1 MQVRDTNKAYMFL
14 TVSAAVLLMAQGAA
28 AQAPEGP
35 SDGSVDQVVITASR
49 VAREGFSAPTPTTVI
64 GQAQIEA
71 RGVTNIT
78 EVINETPAFRPSQTP
93 AAATRGGGISGGS
106 FLDLRGLNGT
116 ISSTSTART
125 LVLVDGRRHVP
136 ANPAGLV
143 DINMIPTGLVERT
156 EVVTG
161 GASAAWGSDAVA
173 GVVNIILK
181 DRLQGFE
188 GNIAYGQSDEGDNK
202 EYAINLAAGTA
213 FAGGR
218 GHVIAGF
225 DYVDNKGVPDGY
237 LSRDWAKEGYF
248 TLTFPAGPRPAGL
261 PSRVFSGD
269 VRISD
274 RMAPGGIIVGG
285 PLDNIEF
292 TGGQGT
298 RIFTPGSIVAGS
310 LMIGGGTA
318 NSNAIARFIDGSNL
332 VNPVE
337 RYAALG
343 RVSYD
348 FTDRISGFAEY
359 SHAESEYNGFTAQRR
374 DDANLTIQRDN
385 AFLPESIRQQM
396 TALGLATITVGRV
409 AYDQGFGPYTTHTD
423 QKTDR
428 VVGGLK
434 GEFGRG
440 WKWDAYYQY
449 GRNHFIQNNQST
461 LNTNYAAA
469 VDAVVVNGQ
478 IVCRPGAALAAADA
492 GCVPFNIFGQNSPS
506 QAAINYVRGVGVND
520 VTTKQQV
527 AAANLSGDV
536 FTLPAGPVSVAL
548 GVEWRKEQA
557 DSKVDANS
565 QASRFD
571 LNNYKPIHGAYSTKE
586 VYGEAAIPLLKD
598 VPAFKTLDAN
608 LAIRRTDYSTSG
620 AVTTW
625 KVGGVWEPIDAVRFR
640 ITQSRDIRA
649 PNISEL
655 FSSEVQVREILNG
668 VQATGVQMGNS
679 ALRPEKADTFTAGI
693 VLQPPQ
699 VPGLRLSVDYYDITI
714 KGAIA
719 RLSIQSTFDRCQAG
733 NADLCANIIRT
744 PAGAIDRVLLKQLN
758 FNSIETSGF
767 DFELSYS
774 VPQDLIVPGRF
785 QLRALATYVGDL
797 TTVDVAGPVNRAKQV
812 TPQWSGNLNLNYTLN
827 RLSTNLQVRY
837 IGAMIRDATLYGVDA
852 AGYNPALP
860 FTINDN
866 TLPPIAY
873 LNLSAQYDLISK
885 GGRQLQ
891 IYGVINNVLDTDP
904 PAGGGLNLSLASLYD
919 IVGRSFRAGIRF
931 KY

>member
-1 MQVRDTNKAYMFL
+1 MQVFASAKTRMLL
-14 TVSAAVLLMAQGAA
+14 TASAMALFTAHGALAQDA
-28 AQAPEGP
+28 A
-35 SDGSVDQVVITASR
+35 DNSVDEVVITASR

-136 ANPAGLV
+136 ANAAGLV

-188 GNIAYGQSDEGDNK
+188 GNIAYGVSDEGDNK
-202 EYAINLAAGTA
+202 EYAINLAAGTS

-218 GHVIAGF
+218 GHAIVGV

-237 LSRDWAKEGYF
+237 ISRDWTKEGYF

-332 VNPVE
+332 VNPIE
-337 RYAALG
+337 RYAVLA
-343 RVSYD
+343 RVTYD
-348 FTDRISGFAEY
+348 FTDKISGFFEY

-385 AFLPESIRQQM
+385 AFLPDAIRQQM
-396 TALGLATITVGRV
+396 TTLGLNTITVGRV
-409 AYDQGFGPYTTHTD
+409 SYDQGYGAYTTHTD
-423 QKTDR
+423 QQTNR
-428 VVGGLK
+428 FVAGLK
-434 GEFGRG
+434 GELGG
-440 WKWDAYYQY
+440 SWKWDAYYQY
-449 GRNHFIQNNQST
+449 GRNNYVQNNQST
-461 LNTNYAAA
+461 LNSNYAAA
-469 VDAVVVNGQ
+469 VDAVRDAGGN
-478 IVCRPGAALAAADA
+478 IVCRPGAALAAADP

-506 QAAINYVRGVGVND
+506 QAAIAYVRGVGVND

-527 AAANLSGDV
+527 AAANLNGDV
-536 FTLPAGPVSVAL
+536 FTLPAGPVSVAV

-557 DSKVDANS
+557 DSTVDANS

-586 VYGEAAIPLLKD
+586 VYGEVAVPLLRD
-598 VPAFKTLDAN
+598 VVGFKTLDFNA
-608 LAIRRTDYSTSG
+608 AARRTDYSTSG
-620 AVTTW
+620 PVTTW
-625 KVGGVWEPIDAVRFR
+625 KVGGIWEPIDAVRFR
-640 ITQSRDIRA
+640 VTQSRDVRA

-655 FSSEVQVREILNG
+655 FASEVQVREILNG
-668 VQATGVQMGNS
+668 VQVNGIQMGNS
-679 ALRPEKADTFTAGI
+679 SLRPEKADTFTAG
-693 VLQPPQ
+693 VVVQPPW

-719 RLSIQSTFDRCQAG
+719 RLTAQNTFDRCQAG
-733 NADLCANIIRT
+733 NAELCANIVRT
-744 PAGAIDRVLLKQLN
+744 STGAIDRVLLKQLN

-774 VPQDLIVPGRF
+774 VPQDLLVPGRF

-797 TTVDVAGPVNRAKQV
+797 TTVDVAGSVNRAKQV
-812 TPQWSGNLNLNYTLN
+812 TPQWAGNFNVNYTLN
-827 RLSTNLQVRY
+827 RFSANAQVRY

-866 TLPPIAY
+866 TLPPMAY
-873 LNLSAQYDLISK
+873 LNLSAQYDLITS
-885 GGRQLQ
+885 GGRKLQ
-891 IYGVINNVLDTDP
+891 IYGVMNNVLDTDP

-919 IVGRSFRAGIRF
+919 LVGRSFRVGVRF